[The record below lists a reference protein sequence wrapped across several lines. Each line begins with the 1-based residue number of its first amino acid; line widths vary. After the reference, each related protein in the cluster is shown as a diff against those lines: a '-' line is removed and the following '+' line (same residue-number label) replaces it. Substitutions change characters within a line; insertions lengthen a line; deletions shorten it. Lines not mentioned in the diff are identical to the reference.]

1 MWVHSEEHPKHTSS
15 EGMVGVDVA
24 NQAPQVPLRQ
34 REGRWAGG
42 QRGRSARPAA
52 VRRSAPG
59 RTRSLLAR
67 RPHPPDEEALSGA
80 LEACAHAYRHF
91 QRCLS

>member
-1 MWVHSEEHPKHTSS
+1 MYSEEHPKHTSS
-15 EGMVGVDVA
+15 EGMVGVDVT

-34 REGRWAGG
+34 QGRALGWGPERQLRA
-42 QRGRSARPAA
+42 PCCL
-52 VRRSAPG
+52 RRSTPG
-59 RTRSLLAR
+59 RTRGLPAR

-80 LEACAHAYRHF
+80 LEACTIAYRLF